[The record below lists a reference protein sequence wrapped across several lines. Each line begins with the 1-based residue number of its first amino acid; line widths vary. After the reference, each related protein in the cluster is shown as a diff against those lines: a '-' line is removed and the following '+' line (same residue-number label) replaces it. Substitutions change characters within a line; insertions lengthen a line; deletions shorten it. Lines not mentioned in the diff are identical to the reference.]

1 MDLTIAHMKR
11 SRTQFLHRLGEIGQC
26 DVDKLKGC
34 SHQQLFARRDWA
46 VLPVLPEQ

>member
-26 DVDKLKGC
+26 DVHKLEYAKHGR
-34 SHQQLFARRDWA
+34 SRNSVR
-46 VLPVLPEQ
+46 